1 MVEENERRTAAK
13 ASLTAEQTNRGSQ
26 GLDVIE
32 SVARFLH
39 DLPALCLFLSIL
51 LGTIIGR
58 FHVKGVG
65 FGSVVGT
72 LIAGILIGILAKPEL
87 PDMLRWSFFYL
98 FLFSIGYSV
107 GPQFFGSLKR
117 EALPQIAIAVVVAVS
132 GLAAVI
138 GVTALFAFD
147 EGLAVGLLSGAMTQS
162 AALGTGLS
170 AIAELPISDEAKAV
184 LIANAPLAD
193 AVTYGFGDLGLILF
207 LTWLGPKIMRADL
220 KREAQQLEKELSA
233 GKVAGEVPSATHY
246 GIRAYRVEQAQLA
259 GSTLAALES
268 RYAAARLSVQ
278 RVKRGPATL
287 ELHPTLTLT
296 LGDELVVSARR
307 AAFLNAPREIGPE
320 IDDPAL
326 LSVPVRTAAVVI
338 TDPDVGS
345 KTIGDLALDPN
356 TRGVYLESV
365 QRSTTLIPR
374 EPWTVLQRGDILRIV
389 GAPDDVERAGRH
401 IGFLERDLSKTDLT
415 FLAGGVCAGILLGLL
430 KLNAAGI
437 VLGLGTAGSILLIG
451 LIGGWARSRYPVFGA
466 IPEPAQRLLMDIG
479 LIVFIAVVGLHA
491 GPHAVEAYHV
501 SGGAFFAMIFVAGVI
516 VTIVPL
522 AAGTIVARHV
532 FKLSPLMVL
541 GGLAGA
547 QTCTP
552 GLTALRDASDS
563 NVGSLAY
570 TVPYAIG
577 NILLTIWGPVVVAI
591 VHAMR

>member
-1 MVEENERRTAAK
+1 
-13 ASLTAEQTNRGSQ
+13 
-26 GLDVIE
+26 VIE
-32 SVARFLH
+32 SVGRILH

-72 LIAGILIGILAKPEL
+72 LIAGIIIGILAKPEL

-117 EALPQIAIAVVVAVS
+117 EALPQIALAVVVAAS
-132 GLAAVI
+132 GLAAVVA
-138 GVTALFAFD
+138 VTAIFGFD
-147 EGLAVGLLSGAMTQS
+147 EGLAVGVLSGAMTQS
-162 AALGTGLS
+162 AALGTGVS
-170 AIAELPISDEAKAV
+170 AIAELPLPADVRAV

-193 AVTYGFGDLGLILF
+193 AITYGFGDLGLILF
-207 LTWLGPKIMRADL
+207 LTWLGPKIMSADL
-220 KREAQQLEKELSA
+220 KREARELEKELSA
-233 GKVAGEVPSATHY
+233 GKAGGEVPSATHY
-246 GIRAYRVEQAQLA
+246 GIRAYRVDHAQLA
-259 GSTLAALES
+259 GSTLAQLEA
-268 RYAAARLSVQ
+268 RYTAARLSVQ
-278 RVKRGPATL
+278 RVRRGAAVL
-287 ELHPTLTLT
+287 ELHPTLALNH
-296 LGDELVVSARR
+296 GDELVVSARR
-307 AAFLNAPREIGPE
+307 AAFLQAEHEIGPE
-320 IDDPAL
+320 IDDAAL
-326 LSVPVRTAAVVI
+326 LAVPVRTAAVVV
-338 TDPDVGS
+338 TNSHVSGT
-345 KTIGDLALDPN
+345 TIGELALAPN
-356 TRGVYLESV
+356 ARGVYLESV
-365 QRSTTLIPR
+365 QRSTELIPR
-374 EPWTVLQRGDILRIV
+374 ESWTVLQRGDILRIA

-401 IGFLERDLSKTDLT
+401 IGFVERDLSKTDLT

-430 KLNAAGI
+430 KLNASGI

-491 GPHAVEAYHV
+491 GPHAVEAYHA
-501 SGGAFFAMIFVAGVI
+501 SGGAFFGKIFFAGIV

-522 AAGTIVARHV
+522 AAGTIVARHF

-563 NVGSLAY
+563 NIGSLAY